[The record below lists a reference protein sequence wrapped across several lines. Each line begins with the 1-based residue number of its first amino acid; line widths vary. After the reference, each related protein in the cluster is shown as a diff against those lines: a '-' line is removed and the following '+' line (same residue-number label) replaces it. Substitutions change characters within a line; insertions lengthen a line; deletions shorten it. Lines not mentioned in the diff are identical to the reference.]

1 MAKIKKLITR
11 DLQETELEI
20 KSKNRGEVSKMVGNS
35 FQNLYKG
42 EIRG

>member
-11 DLQETELEI
+11 SLQETELEI
-20 KSKNRGEVSKMVGNS
+20 KSKNREEDSRMEGNS